1 MTTMRRLGGSAER
14 GSEMVELAIA
24 LPILLLVIAG
34 IMDFG
39 FLFERYEVVT
49 NAAREGARMAVLTG
63 YSCDNTLTSDVGSRV
78 QDLLDDQ
85 RSGPDTPTVNCAI
98 STQTLPSTLTVQVAT
113 VTVQYP
119 STFLFIGPIAALI
132 GGGSPGTVN
141 LQAVSVMRAPRLPAG
156 RSRVSFQRD
165 LP

>member
-78 QDLLDDQ
+78 QTYLTT
-85 RSGPDTPTVNCAI
+85 SGLTDTPTVNCAI

-141 LQAVSVMRAPRLPAG
+141 LQAVSVMRVEASG
-156 RSRVSFQRD
+156 GS
-165 LP
+165 

>member
-1 MTTMRRLGGSAER
+1 MAEMTTTRRRLRGSGER
-14 GSEMVELAIA
+14 GSELVELAIA

-78 QDLLDDQ
+78 QTYLST
-85 RSGPDTPTVNCAI
+85 SGLTDTPTVNCGTT
-98 STQTLPSTLTVQVAT
+98 TQTLPSGLTVQVAT
-113 VTVQYP
+113 VTVSYP
-119 STFLFIGPIAALI
+119 SSFLFIGPIAALV
-132 GGGSPGTVN
+132 GGHSPGTVN
-141 LQAVSVMRAPRLPAG
+141 LQAVSSMRVEAAG
-156 RSRVSFQRD
+156 GS
-165 LP
+165 

>member
-1 MTTMRRLGGSAER
+1 MAALNRRRRWPRALGEH
-14 GSEMVELAIA
+14 GSELIELAIA

-78 QDLLDDQ
+78 QTYLST
-85 RSGPDTPTVNCAI
+85 SGLTDTPTVNCGT
-98 STQTLPSTLTVQVAT
+98 STQTLPSGLTVQVAT
-113 VTVQYP
+113 VTVTYP
-119 STFLFIGPIAALI
+119 SSFLFIGPIAALV
-132 GGGSPGTVN
+132 GGSSPGTVT
-141 LQAVSVMRAPRLPAG
+141 LQAVSVMRVEVAG
-156 RSRVSFQRD
+156 GS
-165 LP
+165 